1 MSKVLI
7 TESQYN
13 RLKETLIENVIN
25 EDAGNSL
32 SNAATGAFVGA
43 ETGAAIGS
51 IVPIAGTAI
60 GAVVGGVVGAAAGLL
75 MSSSGSFDG
84 VKKIFQACSAKGM
97 GKSTMNGGTLDAIS
111 AGLRKA
117 IEGVGTDE
125 DMIKANLSKI
135 ATIPDLCAV
144 NRRYY
149 ENYPGSSLF
158 NDLDGDIDSD
168 SQWNEYVYLP
178 LMKAKRKT
186 DELSKQNAA
195 KAAANK
201 AYGAESVGGG
211 KSYTQQN
218 NYVLNSDGGKT
229 LNIPKGTG
237 YSYKDGKQGATF
249 KLAGNKFGWFACTT
263 KTFLVDKV
271 TYKDPKGYLANNIAK
286 AICGTTPS
294 KPSVGGGGGGSS
306 KPKSSGGGGNLAG
319 SSNADFSQFV

>member
-1 MSKVLI
+1 MSKILI
-7 TESQYN
+7 TESQYEK
-13 RLKETLIENVIN
+13 LKETLIENVIN
-25 EDAGNSL
+25 EDAGNYL
-32 SNAATGAFVGA
+32 QNAATGAA
-43 ETGAAIGS
+43 TGFMVAG
-51 IVPIAGTAI
+51 PI
-60 GAVVGGVVGAAAGLL
+60 GGVIGAAAGLL
-75 MSSSGSFDG
+75 LSASGSQEG
-84 VKKIFQACSAKGM
+84 VTKIFQACKAKGM
-97 GKSTMNGGTLDAIS
+97 GQSTMAGGTLDAIA
-111 AGLRKA
+111 AGIRKA
-117 IEGVGTDE
+117 IMGAGTDE
-125 DMIKANLSKI
+125 VAIKANLSKI

-144 NRRYY
+144 NKRYS

-168 SQWNEYVYLP
+168 SEWNEYVFLP
-178 LMKAKRKT
+178 LLRAKRKSE
-186 DELSKQNAA
+186 ELSKQAAA

-286 AICGTTPS
+286 AICGTTTVS
-294 KPSVGGGGGGSS
+294 SGGGGKSS
-306 KPKSSGGGGNLAG
+306 KPKSGGGAIASNV
-319 SSNADFSQFV
+319 SSEFSQFV